1 MGNRESKTTNGI
13 HGYSLN
19 PAQIADEADLL
30 KNIKEIRQLMVAL
43 DSFNYKVQIGNPD
56 LGEEVRQGAFVAS
69 NRAAE
74 LAEMLSKILE
84 LVEKD
89 HDY

>member
-1 MGNRESKTTNGI
+1 MANREPKVKNGI
-13 HGYSLN
+13 HGHSLN

-30 KNIKEIRQLMVAL
+30 KNIQEIRKLMCAL

-56 LGEEVRQGAFVAS
+56 LGEEVRQGSFVAA
-69 NRAAE
+69 NRAVE
-74 LAEMLSKILE
+74 LAEMLSKILD
-84 LVEKD
+84 LVERN